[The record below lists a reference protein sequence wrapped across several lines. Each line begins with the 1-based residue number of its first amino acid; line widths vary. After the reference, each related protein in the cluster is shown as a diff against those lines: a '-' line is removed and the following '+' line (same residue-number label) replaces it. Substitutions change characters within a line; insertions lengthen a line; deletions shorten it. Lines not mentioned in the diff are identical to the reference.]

1 MGGDE
6 PGGLGASL
14 ADDDGPSPVLLGG
27 QGLAIPGRT
36 LLDRPG
42 FCGGCVVTLR
52 WVSRRGVDRS
62 SASQRWLENS
72 RSCCCGKG
80 YRGCI
85 SRPTR
90 RRRPRGRR
98 SPSRIGSRSARACR
112 TCSGPRP
119 RRCRRTSPPG
129 QWRFRSPL
137 PEAGRSRRWTDTA
150 THGRQ
155 WCTRPVRLR
164 P

>member
-6 PGGLGASL
+6 PGGFGASL

-72 RSCCCGKG
+72 RSCCCGE
-80 YRGCI
+80 GCRVV
-85 SRPTR
+85 SVDPLGDGGLEVVAVL
-90 RRRPRGRR
+90 PG
-98 SPSRIGSRSARACR
+98 
-112 TCSGPRP
+112 SGPDQLALVGLAQGLGRGVVVGRAHP
-119 RRCRRTSPPG
+119 ASGGVGPLRQEPVGVGDG
-129 QWRFRSPL
+129 QVLRHVVAS
-137 PEAGRSRRWTDTA
+137 G
-150 THGRQ
+150 
-155 WCTRPVRLR
+155 VRGL
-164 P
+164 